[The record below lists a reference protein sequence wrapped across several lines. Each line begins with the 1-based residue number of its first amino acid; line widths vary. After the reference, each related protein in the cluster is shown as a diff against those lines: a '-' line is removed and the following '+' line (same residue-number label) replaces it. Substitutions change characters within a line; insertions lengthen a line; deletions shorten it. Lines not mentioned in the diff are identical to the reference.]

1 MRAHPCSLGRAPRRA
16 LHTRC
21 GGPLSARG
29 LGRARNEHP
38 SAPGQRQADGEVVFN
53 SLLLIDF
60 CVVRST
66 SATLP
71 WREAANQSGLVPIY
85 FLQARGSVTSS
96 LLAMTL
102 GRSPC
107 PGLGCTHN
115 CVPWR

>member
-1 MRAHPCSLGRAPRRA
+1 MPAAW
-16 LHTRC
+16 
-21 GGPLSARG
+21 
-29 LGRARNEHP
+29 ARNEHP

-66 SATLP
+66 SAALP

-96 LLAMTL
+96 LLAVTL

-107 PGLGCTHN
+107 TGLGCSHIR
-115 CVPWR
+115 VPWR